1 MKKFFI
7 ILIVSVFF
15 FVGCEGKKN
24 EKIDYSEYLFTDINW
39 VRDSGYD
46 IETLKFNTDGSFSY
60 SCACG
65 NPVNDSDLC
74 ESYKYDEKTQEIK
87 FECFEITEDTIT
99 IIKII
104 EMSDNV
110 LKLDFNGEIREFKN
124 NSN

>member
-1 MKKFFI
+1 MFEKEIYMKKFFI

-60 SCACG
+60 
-65 NPVNDSDLC
+65 
-74 ESYKYDEKTQEIK
+74 
-87 FECFEITEDTIT
+87 
-99 IIKII
+99 
-104 EMSDNV
+104 
-110 LKLDFNGEIREFKN
+110 
-124 NSN
+124 NSGCLSI